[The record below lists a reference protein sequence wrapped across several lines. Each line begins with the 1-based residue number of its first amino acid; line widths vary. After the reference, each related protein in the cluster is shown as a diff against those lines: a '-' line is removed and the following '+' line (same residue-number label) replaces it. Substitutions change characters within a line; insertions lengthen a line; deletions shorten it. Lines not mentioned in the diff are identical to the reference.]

1 MLVSFCAGH
10 VFILNQELRYVAYP
24 LYAALCFPIT
34 FFGLAQ
40 LSLYFDLVLAILKK
54 IPQRCYRTYI
64 SFSLFSFLDHRPRVL
79 PLDPN
84 IPLPREGLRLGLAP
98 ETSSRLDVALFVH
111 NLYAGVVLRGT

>member
-54 IPQRCYRTYI
+54 IPQRSYRV
-64 SFSLFSFLDHRPRVL
+64 FPH
-79 PLDPN
+79 
-84 IPLPREGLRLGLAP
+84 
-98 ETSSRLDVALFVH
+98 
-111 NLYAGVVLRGT
+111 